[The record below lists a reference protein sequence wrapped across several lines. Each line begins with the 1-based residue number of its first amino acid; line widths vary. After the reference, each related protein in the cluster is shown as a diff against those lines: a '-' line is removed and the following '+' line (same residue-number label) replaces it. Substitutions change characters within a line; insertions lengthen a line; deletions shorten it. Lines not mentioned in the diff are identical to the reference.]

1 MIKSDMENMDKISH
15 QQIIKKPWGQETI
28 YTDEGSKY
36 TFKQIAINDG
46 HRLSLQSH
54 TDKSET
60 FVLIE
65 GQAELVIGNDI
76 DHLETVPME
85 PKKGYTIPVGTIH
98 RMVGVKN
105 AVIMEASTPETGTTI
120 RLQDDYKRP
129 DETENVRKL
138 DNRGW

>member
-1 MIKSDMENMDKISH
+1 
-15 QQIIKKPWGQETI
+15 
-28 YTDEGSKY
+28 
-36 TFKQIAINDG
+36 
-46 HRLSLQSH
+46 
-54 TDKSET
+54 
-60 FVLIE
+60 
-65 GQAELVIGNDI
+65 
-76 DHLETVPME
+76 ME

>member
-1 MIKSDMENMDKISH
+1 MTDINQIS
-15 QQIIKKPWGQETI
+15 QQQVINKPWGKEII
-28 YTDEGSKY
+28 YTNPDSPY
-36 TFKQIAINDG
+36 TFKQIIINNG

-65 GQAELVIGNDI
+65 GQANLVIGPDI
-76 DHLETVPME
+76 NNLRTIPME
-85 PKKGYTIPVGTIH
+85 IKKGYTIPVGTVH

-105 AVIMEASTPETGTTI
+105 AVILEASTPETGTTI

-129 DETENVRKL
+129 NETEDIRKS
-138 DNRGW
+138 DNRGWQ

>member
-1 MIKSDMENMDKISH
+1 MTDISQIS
-15 QQIIKKPWGQETI
+15 QQQVINKPWGKEII
-28 YTDEGSKY
+28 YTNPDSLY
-36 TFKQIAINDG
+36 TFKQIIINDG

-65 GQAELVIGNDI
+65 GQANLVIGPDI
-76 DHLETVPME
+76 DNLKTIPME
-85 PKKGYTIPVGTIH
+85 IKKGYTIPVGTVH

-105 AVIMEASTPETGTTI
+105 AVILEASTPETGTTI

-129 DETENVRKL
+129 DETEDVRKS
-138 DNRGW
+138 DNRGWQ